1 MCMCMKSLP
10 FSCDILMFVCAFVI
24 FCPLLGESCFLVV
37 LDGCSFSSSY
47 HDTCNLEWN
56 SLDFDCRQEHL
67 LKL

>member
-1 MCMCMKSLP
+1 MCVKSLL

-24 FCPLLGESCFLVV
+24 FGPLLGESCFLV
-37 LDGCSFSSSY
+37 LDGVFFSASN
-47 HDTCNLEWN
+47 HDTCNLERN